1 MIGTILRGRYAI
13 IKQLGTGGFGETYV
27 AEDRDLPGSPKC
39 VVKRLKPQSQDP
51 FVLQTAKR
59 LFDTEAAVLYQL
71 GSNEQ
76 IPRLMAH
83 FEENQQFYLVQEFV
97 EGRDLSQE
105 LLPGVRWS
113 EGQLLAFLRDILGI
127 LEFVHQQ
134 NVIHRDIKPANII
147 RRYSDGKLALIDFG
161 AVKEIRSLV
170 TAIQVQ
176 SGNSVAVGT
185 PGYMPGEQAVG
196 KPRFSSDIYAL
207 GMTAVQALTG
217 MPPEHLKEDITTGEL
232 AWRQHAQ
239 VSEATARVLDKMVR
253 SHFRDRYQSASEVL
267 RDLGQTVGT
276 TAVEK
281 PQPFKL
287 VPVLAGL
294 GIIGTIL
301 GAGLAAPR
309 FWTQANI
316 QPPVTPITPSPAT
329 NPTPIAPATP
339 IAVAT
344 PTATPISSPA
354 TTPVKADAATDTI
367 IDKGAELWDNRK
379 YPEAL
384 IEFDKA
390 IAINRNYDRAWS
402 WRASA
407 LNSLKRYDEARDAA
421 DKAIALNP
429 NNAYALSNRGF
440 SLEKLMRY
448 DEALA
453 AYDRAVEVNPNLDF
467 AWKGRSAQL
476 NFLERYNEALESAD
490 KAIKL
495 NDKDA
500 YAFANRGFALEKLM
514 RTDEALNAYKQ
525 AVQIAPNDSFLAGYR
540 DRLEQKLKAK
550 G

>member
-13 IKQLGTGGFGETYV
+13 LKQLGSGGFGETYV

-71 GSNEQ
+71 GSHDQ

-83 FEENQQFYLVQEFV
+83 FEEDRQFYLVQEFV

-105 LLPGVRWS
+105 LLPGVRWN
-113 EGQLLAFLRDILGI
+113 EGQVLAFLRDILGI

-170 TAIQVQ
+170 TTIQVQ

-232 AWRQHAQ
+232 SWRQYAQ
-239 VSEATARVLDKMVR
+239 VSEATARVIDKMVR

-267 RDLGQTVGT
+267 GDLGQKVGT
-276 TAVEK
+276 TAVDK
-281 PQPFKL
+281 PQPLKL
-287 VPVLAGL
+287 APVLAGL
-294 GIIGTIL
+294 GIIGTVI

-316 QPPVTPITPSPAT
+316 QPITPVTTSPSPSST
-329 NPTPIAPATP
+329 N
-339 IAVAT
+339 T
-344 PTATPISSPA
+344 PTAPSTPVAVTPTPTPTSSPA
-354 TTPVKADAATDTI
+354 IPPIKADAATDAI
-367 IDKGAELWDNRK
+367 IDRGADLWDNRK
-379 YPEAL
+379 YAEAL
-384 IEFDKA
+384 VEFDKA
-390 IAINRNYDRAWS
+390 IAINGNYDRAWS

-407 LNSLKRYDEARDAA
+407 LNSLKRYDEALNAA
-421 DKAIALNP
+421 DKAINLNH

-440 SLEKLMRY
+440 ALEKLMRY

-453 AYDRAVEVNPNLDF
+453 AYDRAVEINPNLDF

-490 KAIKL
+490 KAIRL
-495 NDKDA
+495 NNKDA
-500 YAFANRGFALEKLM
+500 YTFANRGFALEKLM
-514 RTDEALNAYKQ
+514 REDEALDAYKQ
-525 AVQIAPNDSFLAGYR
+525 AVQLAPNDTFLAGYR
-540 DRLEQKLKAK
+540 DRLEQRLKTK

>member
-13 IKQLGTGGFGETYV
+13 LQQLGTGGFGETYI

-39 VVKRLKPQSQDP
+39 VVKRLKPQSADP

-71 GSNEQ
+71 GSHDQ

-83 FEENQQFYLVQEFV
+83 FEEDRQFYLVQEFV

-113 EGQLLAFLRDILGI
+113 EGQVLAFLRDILGI

-147 RRYSDGKLALIDFG
+147 RRYRDSKLALIDFG

-170 TAIQVQ
+170 TTIQAQ

-217 MPPEHLKEDITTGEL
+217 MPPEHLKEDITTGEV
-232 AWRQHAQ
+232 AWRQYAQ
-239 VSEATARVLDKMVR
+239 VSEATARVIDKMVR
-253 SHFRDRYQSASEVL
+253 SHFRDRYQSAREVL
-267 RDLGQTVGT
+267 SDLGQTVGT
-276 TAVEK
+276 TTVERTQ
-281 PQPFKL
+281 QPFKL

-294 GIIGTIL
+294 GIIGTVI

-316 QPPVTPITPSPAT
+316 QPPITPVTASPSPSPNTPVTPVAVT
-329 NPTPIAPATP
+329 PTP
-339 IAVAT
+339 
-344 PTATPISSPA
+344 TPISSPTA
-354 TTPVKADAATDTI
+354 PPVKADAATDAI
-367 IDKGAELWDNRK
+367 IDRGADLWDNRK
-379 YPEAL
+379 YAEAL
-384 IEFDKA
+384 VEFDKA
-390 IAINRNYDRAWS
+390 IAINGNYDRAWS

-407 LNSLKRYDEARDAA
+407 LNSLKRYNEALEAA
-421 DKAIALNP
+421 DKAISLNH

-440 SLEKLMRY
+440 ALEKLMRY

-453 AYDRAVEVNPNLDF
+453 AYDRAVEINPNLDF

-476 NFLERYNEALESAD
+476 NFLERYNEALEAAD
-490 KAIKL
+490 KAISL
-495 NDKDA
+495 NAKDA
-500 YAFANRGFALEKLM
+500 YTFANRGFALEKLM
-514 RTDEALNAYKQ
+514 REDEALEAYKQ
-525 AVQIAPNDSFLAGYR
+525 AVRIAPNDAFLAGYR
-540 DRLEQKLKAK
+540 DRLEQRLKSK

>member
-421 DKAIALNP
+421 DKAVALNP
-429 NNAYALSNRGF
+429 SNAYALSNRGF
-440 SLEKLMRY
+440 ALEKLMRY